1 MRKSLIVLVVVLSF
15 MVPILAWA
23 QSDVQPRGTHTIYL
37 REAIPIELKRGVI
50 PEVSMLQVS
59 SVGFGGHNQSAAVMV
74 AVQLTHPEYA
84 GRVLY
89 IPITNI
95 KVIITNT

>member
-37 REAIPIELKRGVI
+37 REAIPLEFKRGDMSV
-50 PEVSMLQVS
+50 VSTLQVV
-59 SVGFGGHNQSAAVMV
+59 SVGFGANTSNIVS
-74 AVQLTHPEYA
+74 VQITHLAYY
-84 GRVLY
+84 GLVLY
-89 IPITNI
+89 IPIANI
-95 KVIITNT
+95 KAIVSNN